1 MTNLTSQKEFFPN
14 LEDKAIVDFIN
25 GLNVINDHNNIMKE
39 NSDLQWR
46 LLDSISGK
54 NHKRQTSMNAS
65 FADGLNACS
74 IWLGSITNTVV
85 EHAYA
90 IERINGILTKQTTV
104 ISQLVDE
111 VVTIKESI
119 ISINKQINHLNEKI
133 NSLNSKVKAKDQ
145 IDKLMIAWKADDKNF
160 QDLSLIEK
168 VYYFLENLAYGAF
181 NSYLI
186 QLKEN
191 YQLQDLEEEKKYL
204 KNCLIDCIKN
214 DLKVV
219 TLDIELPISRQ
230 IWVKKNHINPEK
242 QEVLAY
248 LGDRSLK
255 NSALLPM
262 TYLASQWHYL
272 SEDEKNKSNVNHI
285 ISVESLINNLQR
297 EIGLAGVIK

>member
-14 LEDKAIVDFIN
+14 LEDKAIIDFIN
-25 GLNVINDHNNIMKE
+25 GLNVINDHNSIMKE

-74 IWLGSITNTVV
+74 RWLESISNQVV

-90 IERINGILTKQTTV
+90 INCINGILSKQDSV
-104 ISQLVDE
+104 INQLVNRAVE
-111 VVTIKESI
+111 VQESI
-119 ISINKQINHLNEKI
+119 SYISKQINFLDEKI
-133 NSLNSKVKAKDQ
+133 NSLNSKVRAKDQ
-145 IDKLMIAWKADDKNF
+145 IDKLVMAWKATDINF

-181 NSYLI
+181 SSYLI
-186 QLKEN
+186 QLKQN
-191 YQLQDLEEEKKYL
+191 NQLTELEEEKKYL

-214 DLKVV
+214 DLKVTNLNTAV
-219 TLDIELPISRQ
+219 PIARRV
-230 IWVKKNHINPEK
+230 WMEKNVINPQK

-248 LGDRSLK
+248 LGNRSLQ
-255 NSALLPM
+255 NSSLLPI
-262 TYLASQWHYL
+262 TYLASQWNYL
-272 SEDEKNKSNVNHI
+272 SEDEKNSANVNYI
-285 ISVESLINNLQR
+285 ISVDSLINNLQR
-297 EIGLAGVIK
+297 EIGLTGVIK